1 MQKAMST
8 RVRRPRRTR
17 PMMRG
22 SKRDWSLVQEK
33 PGRIMGS
40 LRTAAV
46 VDGLKVGRGR
56 KSQGDEERLRSATP

>member
-1 MQKAMST
+1 MQKAIST

-33 PGRIMGS
+33 PGRKMG
-40 LRTAAV
+40 LLGIPAAV
-46 VDGLKVGRGR
+46 DGIKVGGR
-56 KSQGDEERLRSATP
+56 KKEMMEGG

>member
-1 MQKAMST
+1 MQKAIST

-33 PGRIMGS
+33 PGRIMES
-40 LRTAAV
+40 LRIAV
-46 VDGLKVGRGR
+46 ALSGLKGGGGGEGQVKGVKKG
-56 KSQGDEERLRSATP
+56 